1 MKITKNRLKR
11 IIKEEIESV
20 FNEADSGRKAGISTP
35 YQILKLAPDF
45 KFQKKP
51 TNSMQKLKVLQ
62 DMDNPDTAT
71 VFDLEG
77 DVVGTLDLKSDPYWL
92 RSVVTHSPGL
102 VDHTLEKNARYHE

>member
-1 MKITKNRLKR
+1 MKTLMENWNRFVN
-11 IIKEEIESV
+11 EEEEV
-20 FNEADSGRKAGISTP
+20 AVNEADSGRKAGISTP

-51 TNSMQKLKVLQ
+51 TDGQQRLKVLQ
-62 DMDNPDTAT
+62 DVDNPDTAT

-92 RSVVTHSPGL
+92 RSVVTHSPEL
-102 VDHTLEKNARYHE
+102 VDYTLKNRR